1 MLPLL
6 ADCRLVVFVRR
17 KLEEWTCDGE
27 TRELKLEAKPGEEFY
42 LEQLIR
48 FCYSRQVTLTEGY
61 PLTCSCMQHTVRYT
75 VVPNA
80 AC

>member
-1 MLPLL
+1 MDVRQQKSNRLILPLR
-6 ADCRLVVFVRR
+6 AECRLVLFVRR

-48 FCYSRQVTLTEGY
+48 FCYSRQVTLTEGHL
-61 PLTCSCMQHTVRYT
+61 PTRS
-75 VVPNA
+75 A
-80 AC
+80 ARS

>member
-6 ADCRLVVFVRR
+6 ADCRLVLFVRR

-27 TRELKLEAKPGEEFY
+27 TRELKLEAKPGEELY

-48 FCYSRQVTLTEGY
+48 FCYSRQVTLTEGH
-61 PLTCSCMQHTVRYT
+61 PLTRS
-75 VVPNA
+75 
-80 AC
+80 